1 MKIVEAWER
10 QSSRDVWTMTSNTGC
25 TSERELAITFRISAV
40 ADCRCR
46 ACPSSLASLVTLVCW
61 LFPERPRAG
70 RLLASLDRLEGAAL
84 RRGDL
89 SFLPRRFLSRAMS
102 AQPLRVVRNG

>member
-10 QSSRDVWTMTSNTGC
+10 QRSRDVWTMTSNTGC

-40 ADCRCR
+40 ADCCCR
-46 ACPSSLASLVTLVCW
+46 ASPSSLASLVTVVCW
-61 LFPERPRAG
+61 LLPERPRAG

-84 RRGDL
+84 RGDL
-89 SFLPRRFLSRAMS
+89 SFSPRRFLSRAMS
-102 AQPLRVVRNG
+102 AQPLTVLRNG